1 MRSERCAYYR
11 FLSKFPR
18 LSCALNT
25 QVSAAAPR
33 SFTVVLFSICW
44 SQCFSHDIAE
54 AHLCAIKT
62 EYFHSQQTRRGLP
75 RRVGLRGR
83 LAELGKE
90 GGGGDEVSAAVDDG
104 HSAAPRHRR
113 LHVAPLRKTPA
124 TYHEYHGVVPPSRP
138 LPRPDRGG
146 GGCAE
151 DAEGVARDKV
161 GGVLGREAVARQR
174 RC

>member
-1 MRSERCAYYR
+1 MT
-11 FLSKFPR
+11 LLR
-18 LSCALNT
+18 LPYARLRQNISIPNKPDGAC
-25 QVSAAAPR
+25 R
-33 SFTVVLFSICW
+33 GVL
-44 SQCFSHDIAE
+44 
-54 AHLCAIKT
+54 
-62 EYFHSQQTRRGLP
+62 
-75 RRVGLRGR
+75 VLRGR

-151 DAEGVARDKV
+151 AAEGVARDEV
-161 GGVLGREAVARQR
+161 GGILGREAVARQR